1 MTHLLLYR
9 SYKTN
14 QSGFKL
20 ENKLNNNGAT
30 YVIIIYNIIYIYIKH
45 FSCRNEIF
53 DSINYMNTEITELAW
68 IT

>member
-1 MTHLLLYR
+1 MGHNCIFFLSYNWEYMTHLLLYR

-30 YVIIIYNIIYIYIKH
+30 YVIIIYNIIYI
-45 FSCRNEIF
+45 
-53 DSINYMNTEITELAW
+53 
-68 IT
+68 